1 MPVAY
6 PALLLIVLNDPPP
19 AGQFLI
25 FLLLNPLVFI
35 LCDQLVVKPDD
46 PLQDESVVVFE
57 VLLEKV
63 VSQDLLFPQNV
74 FNLKLLFHLVGE
86 TVNLLRLQLLLADL
100 KNILWDVLQLVVVD
114 YEVLEVSTLLVLAMV
129 VVGGLDLVD
138 VQLSQKLHNADV
150 VPLAEQLV
158 FAQVQGNETRG
169 FLNVG
174 QQVFDYVK
182 AETAVV

>member
-1 MPVAY
+1 M
-6 PALLLIVLNDPPP
+6 
-19 AGQFLI
+19 
-25 FLLLNPLVFI
+25 
-35 LCDQLVVKPDD
+35 
-46 PLQDESVVVFE
+46 
-57 VLLEKV
+57 
-63 VSQDLLFPQNV
+63 
-74 FNLKLLFHLVGE
+74 
-86 TVNLLRLQLLLADL
+86 
-100 KNILWDVLQLVVVD
+100 QLVVVD

>member
-100 KNILWDVLQLVVVD
+100 KNIL
-114 YEVLEVSTLLVLAMV
+114 
-129 VVGGLDLVD
+129 
-138 VQLSQKLHNADV
+138 
-150 VPLAEQLV
+150 
-158 FAQVQGNETRG
+158 
-169 FLNVG
+169 
-174 QQVFDYVK
+174 
-182 AETAVV
+182 